1 VLAAEAKQEQ
11 APRQEQ
17 PRAAAADVSALSSML
32 ASKWKGGGGGGAA
45 ADAGGEPASKRDSV
59 KPGQIRSF
67 RIAKL
72 DPGKKRIDLELAG

>member
-1 VLAAEAKQEQ
+1 MLAAPEPRQEQ
-11 APRQEQ
+11 PKQEQ

-32 ASKWKGGGGGGAA
+32 ASKWKGGGGGGGE
-45 ADAGGEPASKRDSV
+45 AGGELASKRDSL